1 MNTRAFT
8 LALVIAGIAVFMVY
22 TYIEDQK
29 SALISRY
36 GTETTVVIAKRDI
49 KELELL
55 DDTKV
60 SIMNIPQNFASP
72 GSFKKI
78 DDIENTMAT
87 VPIMKGEQITKPRIT
102 YPGAKT
108 GLSRQ
113 VSMGKRAVAIQIT
126 ERQAVSKLIKPG
138 DRVDILAPIDIS
150 NGRKDMQKTNT
161 ILQDVLVLST
171 GKAMT
176 NALPIYGVKT
186 PKEIRSMNAQVY
198 EGYSTVTLELG
209 PYEAQKL
216 IFLLVYSGS
225 RPWLALRNNND
236 KARVRIKSTDIF
248 DVIGEEGRAEAKAF
262 FQEQNKRRGGQ

>member
-29 SALISRY
+29 SELFRRY
-36 GTETTVVIAKRDI
+36 GTNVSVVVAKNDI
-49 KELELL
+49 KELELI

-60 SIMNIPQNFASP
+60 LIKTVPKSFAMP
-72 GSFKKI
+72 GSFSDIKG
-78 DDIENTMAT
+78 IENTMAT
-87 VPIMKGEQITKPRIT
+87 VPVMKGEQITKPRIT

-113 VSMGKRAVAIQIT
+113 VSIGKRAVAIQIT

-150 NGRKDMQKTNT
+150 NGQKQMQKTNT

-171 GKAMT
+171 GRSMT
-176 NALPIYGVKT
+176 NAIPIYGVKT
-186 PKEIRSMNAQVY
+186 PREIKKMNAQVY
-198 EGYSTVTLELG
+198 ERYDTVTLELT

-236 KARVRIKSTDIF
+236 KKIVRIKSTDIF
-248 DVIGEEGRAEAKAF
+248 DVIGEDGRAEAKAYF
-262 FQEQNKRRGGQ
+262 EQQNKRRGQ

>member
-36 GTETTVVIAKRDI
+36 GTEVSVVVAKRDI

-60 SIMNIPQNFASP
+60 AIKTFPKNFASP
-72 GSFKKI
+72 GSFSTIKG
-78 DDIENTMAT
+78 IENTMAT
-87 VPIMKGEQITKPRIT
+87 VPIMKGEQITKPRVT

-113 VSMGKRAVAIQIT
+113 VSIGKRAIAIEIT

-138 DRVDILAPIDIS
+138 DRVDVLAPIDFS
-150 NGRKDMQKTNT
+150 NGRKDLQKTNT

-171 GKAMT
+171 GKSMT
-176 NALPIYGVKT
+176 NAIPIYGVKT
-186 PKEIRSMNAQVY
+186 PKEIRKMNAQVY
-198 EGYSTVTLELG
+198 ERYDTVTLELT

-216 IFLLVYSGS
+216 IFLLSWSGQK
-225 RPWLALRNNND
+225 PWLALRNNND
-236 KARVRIKSTDIF
+236 KKRVRIKSTDIF
-248 DVIGEEGRAEAKAF
+248 DVIGEEGRAEAKGY
-262 FQEQNKRRGGQ
+262 FQLQNKRRGGQ